1 MGKRKIFVGQRVV
14 DVEGLLTKDG
24 EIIPLKAKLL
34 AYIPRHIDREP
45 YVKVYQDTLA
55 EWLYKGKLKKS
66 DFAVLFWFIK
76 QTDWENN
83 WIYVDYKEL
92 AKELNLGVRTIKQA
106 IKSLKE
112 LNLIVQLAPR
122 QKLFRLNPRYIYKGG
137 IVGKEEDIDF

>member
-1 MGKRKIFVGQRVV
+1 MGKRKILVGQRVV

-34 AYIPRHIDREP
+34 AYIPRHIDKEP

-66 DFAVLFWFIK
+66 DFAVLFWLIK
-76 QTDWENN
+76 QTGWEND

-92 AKELNLGVRTIKQA
+92 AKELELSLRSVQRA
-106 IKSLKE
+106 IKRLKE
-112 LNLIVQLAPR
+112 LSLIIQLEPR

-137 IVGKEEDIDF
+137 VVGKEQDIDF